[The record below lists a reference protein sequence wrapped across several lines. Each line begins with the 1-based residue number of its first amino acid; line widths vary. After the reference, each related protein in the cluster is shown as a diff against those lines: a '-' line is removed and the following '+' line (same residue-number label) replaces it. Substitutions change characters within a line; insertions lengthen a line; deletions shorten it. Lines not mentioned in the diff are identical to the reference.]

1 MSDRART
8 VVVGFDG
15 SPTSRAALAWGAER
29 AGDGGSLFV
38 VYAFDLPPDMLGG
51 TTYQHAVAD
60 HKEHGRTVLAALPEF
75 PGVTVET
82 ELIGGHAGEAIA
94 AVAQTRGADEIVVGA
109 ERVDRAHHRRH
120 VGMDLPGR
128 GGRALPF
135 SEGHYLQVEVAGK
148 LAATD
153 VPDLADQFM
162 AFILT
167 DAFQSAIPTTNWM
180 YPAMTLSAGLPAG
193 FDTMIQPEKSLLFS
207 AQEAADIRDAAL
219 EEWRNALSQ

>member
-60 HKEHGRTVLAALPEF
+60 HKEHGRSVLAVLPDF
-75 PGVTVET
+75 PGLTVET

-94 AVAQTRGADEIVVGA
+94 D
-109 ERVDRAHHRRH
+109 
-120 VGMDLPGR
+120 GR
-128 GGRALPF
+128 GDPQAPTRSSSARAA
-135 SEGHYLQVEVAGK
+135 SARC
-148 LAATD
+148 AAR
-153 VPDLADQFM
+153 
-162 AFILT
+162 
-167 DAFQSAIPTTNWM
+167 SAAPRTSCCTG
-180 YPAMTLSAGLPAG
+180 PSAR
-193 FDTMIQPEKSLLFS
+193 SS
-207 AQEAADIRDAAL
+207 
-219 EEWRNALSQ
+219 

>member
-94 AVAQTRGADEIVVGA
+94 AIAQTRGADEIVVGSRGFSPLRGA
-109 ERVDRAHHRRH
+109 LGSTSHELLHRAPCP
-120 VGMDLPGR
+120 V
-128 GGRALPF
+128 
-135 SEGHYLQVEVAGK
+135 VV
-148 LAATD
+148 
-153 VPDLADQFM
+153 
-162 AFILT
+162 
-167 DAFQSAIPTTNWM
+167 IP
-180 YPAMTLSAGLPAG
+180 P
-193 FDTMIQPEKSLLFS
+193 
-207 AQEAADIRDAAL
+207 QE
-219 EEWRNALSQ
+219 